1 MKDEHEGALARLP
14 ENYAAA
20 LRMRAR
26 GLTEQAIAAELK
38 LEPEAVGP
46 LLRLAEA
53 KLSALLAIPSQKIQ
67 GERRR
72 HQVREQARTA
82 QRHRSKEEP

>member
-1 MKDEHEGALARLP
+1 MKDEKEGALARLP

-26 GLTEQAIAAELK
+26 GLSEQAIASELK
-38 LEPEAVGP
+38 LEREAIGP

-53 KLSALLAIPSQKIQ
+53 KLTALLETPSKEVQ

-72 HQVREQARTA
+72 HQVREEARPA